1 MRPATSAHKNRLI
14 DPPSAK
20 GQQISMLT
28 RQHQHSDR
36 VRSKFYACVIRFT
49 PRRHGCGYFRHQ
61 PALMQP
67 GLLERVG
74 SCETQCRHA
83 GSNRQSHVECSWKS
97 WRNRCL
103 CRHGAGS
110 RRTPPRLRQP
120 GCSLGSPRDTR
131 WVGRFRGHSF
141 IDPLTGSRLVRR
153 AVSQR
158 LLNRPRTGSDNPVA
172 KRRDRLSPTPERPP
186 DFGRPQELRLWL
198 SRYLAF
204 QLSQPT
210 SHPDRAG

>member
-153 AVSQR
+153 AVSGGCSIDLAPAPTIRWRRGVTASRQLR
-158 LLNRPRTGSDNPVA
+158 NARPILGG
-172 KRRDRLSPTPERPP
+172 RRSF
-186 DFGRPQELRLWL
+186 DFGCLVI
-198 SRYLAF
+198 
-204 QLSQPT
+204 
-210 SHPDRAG
+210 